1 MKKMLLLSCLAF
13 VVSMSVFHVSAQLAL
28 PAITNDD
35 AAQIVPQLNSALQN
49 SSFLSSITG
58 YMIADEQNMPAL
70 YQIVKNLTSKL
81 GNPIPLVLVFKGNI
95 LHKIMEEFGEDYRV
109 NAFAFSITK
118 SLSLICVGQNLV
130 EELTYDELEAVIA
143 HELCHIDR
151 YHVIKQW
158 VLNSVIMYIIAVVCA
173 GIIFPIMRHQ
183 NPAELH
189 PAVQIA
195 MYATPLLLTILVAY
209 CIQRYYSRVCEKQ
222 ADLGAADIIR
232 NPVSLA
238 NALDHIEKIYKNKDR
253 LIDFFIEM
261 DSTHPLTKNR
271 RRYLEALA
279 QAAATHP
286 QTAQVV

>member
-1 MKKMLLLSCLAF
+1 MGMFGA
-13 VVSMSVFHVSAQLAL
+13 
-28 PAITNDD
+28 
-35 AAQIVPQLNSALQN
+35 AAQTPLTSDMAKDGAAQVVPQLNSALQN

-95 LHKIMEEFGEDYRV
+95 LHKIMEQFGEDYRV

-118 SLSLICVGQNLV
+118 SLSIVCVGQNLV

-158 VLNSVIMYIIAVVCA
+158 VLGSVITFIIAVVYI
-173 GIIFPIMRHQ
+173 GTMFQIVRHR
-183 NPAELH
+183 NHVELH
-189 PAVQIA
+189 PAQVAI
-195 MYATPLLLTILVAY
+195 YVTPLLLTILVAY
-209 CIQRYYSRVCEKQ
+209 YIQRYYSRVCEKQ
-222 ADLGAADIIR
+222 ADLGAADIIK

-238 NALDHIEKIYKNKDR
+238 DALDHIEKIYKNKDR

-261 DSTHPLTKNR
+261 ESTHPLTKNR
-271 RRYLEALA
+271 RRYLEAYA
-279 QAAATHP
+279 QAAATQP
-286 QTAQVV
+286 QTAQVA